1 MDSFTLRLVRLAVGE
16 SAQVGSMSS
25 DNGSERATRGERRQ
39 DKRRRK
45 RKMGVSG
52 KSFVNAVRNAA
63 IKRKAEIEVRER
75 EQR

>member
-1 MDSFTLRLVRLAVGE
+1 MTSDD
-16 SAQVGSMSS
+16 GSPK
-25 DNGSERATRGERRQ
+25 ATRGERRQ

>member
-1 MDSFTLRLVRLAVGE
+1 MSTDDSPG
-16 SAQVGSMSS
+16 
-25 DNGSERATRGERRQ
+25 RATRGERRQ

-75 EQR
+75 EQPSG

>member
-1 MDSFTLRLVRLAVGE
+1 
-16 SAQVGSMSS
+16 MSS
-25 DNGSERATRGERRQ
+25 DDSPRGGTRGERRQ

-75 EQR
+75 EGK

>member
-1 MDSFTLRLVRLAVGE
+1 
-16 SAQVGSMSS
+16 MSS

-75 EQR
+75 SSK

>member
-1 MDSFTLRLVRLAVGE
+1 
-16 SAQVGSMSS
+16 MST
-25 DNGSERATRGERRQ
+25 DENGGPATTRGEKRQ

-52 KSFVNAVRNAA
+52 KSFVNAVRNAT

-75 EQR
+75 SSK